1 MTEKNDQKTDS
12 MTEEEEETLL
22 ESEEQETQLDAKH
35 RRPALASLIGGYT
48 LALAFGCLLA
58 IVLSSANSPEDGE
71 VADKDF
77 SDPEVVSEGEVVS
90 GLNILPVESEI
101 ISLSGGS
108 SIAWPIGKEWVDPG
122 YTAMIDDQDFTP
134 FVETVSFVDH
144 SQPGTYKVVYTVRDP
159 DTEEVH
165 SSERFVTVNAGG
177 FIHNANT
184 VAYNDRLDGVVVE
197 DETIRAVVGDT
208 DRDLLYV
215 DNDDRHLRRAGLDI
229 GHGRVEGGVGGG
241 GNGGRGDRG
250 GRVRYDDDDVVSLD
264 ARLRDLD
271 EDLVVIEQG
280 DDDLVARLDRKDIGL
295 ERGGNDR
302 VDIGNFVPDDK
313 RGNGDDELGEVGD
326 FDKDGNGFGKGT
338 LPGVGKGAEVYAY
351 NFPSQGVGAGVGSPA
366 LGAAA
371 GFAGLGA
378 GIGQAVMEG
387 QAVPALGGIGTYA
400 PAGPSK
406 PAGPDSDND
415 GVPDAMEPSFKTNP
429 NSNDTDK
436 DGVSDADEIKGMS
449 NPLDPR
455 SKPGTPAPGDD
466 ADSDGVP
473 ASLEALYGLN
483 PASSDSDGD
492 GFSDG
497 EELAA
502 MTNPKSPESN
512 PGEMGGP
519 ALAVAPGVAGGVA
532 GLVSGAGAGSAAGLV
547 SGRVSHPLGLGVEC
561 EGCGDKGCGE
571 CGGAGHAGH
580 GDGHHAGD
588 DWDYDHLP
596 KDGNLYIMM
605 HVDGS
610 GSILSTRKALEEMK
624 STLLKERLLP
634 YYKNDEA
641 LYKKRVLIVDGEGER
656 TLKFFAQAAKKE
668 NVLALVFQDE
678 AQPDY
683 HLPNFNRKPEDNY
696 MDDLKKL
703 RSGLNGYGGLYRG
716 IMFQVDR
723 GKTFA
728 KSFKEFVQNAWQGE
742 GYLGKPGQSLKPYYW
757 QENSNHIRNR
767 DGIVFSDEYHV
778 NSEGDPAYYMNLIM
792 EASRK
797 VGIDLGRYGGG
808 QEDGKFNAKIS
819 NAGNASGSASSLNKM
834 CPIKPDRKA
843 NPSIT
848 ATNSRGETVA
858 FCCKGCK
865 NKFASAD

>member
-12 MTEEEEETLL
+12 TTEEEENLV

-35 RRPALASLIGGYT
+35 RTPALASLVAGYT
-48 LALAFGCLLA
+48 LALAFACLLA
-58 IVLSSANSPEDGE
+58 VGLNSGGDSDNPEIVNPTDLEQIEEGEISSAANVPQD
-71 VADKDF
+71 
-77 SDPEVVSEGEVVS
+77 EGS
-90 GLNILPVESEI
+90 I

-108 SIAWPIGKEWVDPG
+108 SIAWPVGKQWVDPG
-122 YTAMIDDQDFTP
+122 YTAMIGDQDFTTS
-134 FVETVSFVDH
+134 VETVSFVDH

-159 DTEEVH
+159 NSEEVH
-165 SSERFVTVNAGG
+165 STERFVTVNAGG
-177 FIHNANT
+177 FIHNANP
-184 VAYNDRLDGVVVE
+184 VVYNDRLEGVVVE
-197 DETIRAVVGDT
+197 DDTVRAVVGDA

-215 DNDDRHLRRAGLDI
+215 DNDDRHLRRAGIDI

-241 GNGGRGDRG
+241 GNGGRGRG
-250 GRVRYDDDDVVSLD
+250 GRVRHDDDEVISFE
-264 ARLRDLD
+264 AALRDLD
-271 EDLVVIEQG
+271 EDLEVIEQG

-295 ERGGNDR
+295 DRGGNDR
-302 VDIGNFVPDDK
+302 VDIGNFVPDNR
-313 RGNGDDELGEVGD
+313 RGNDDDELGQVGD
-326 FDKDGNGFGKGT
+326 FGKDGDGFGRGS

-387 QAVPALGGIGTYA
+387 QAVPALGGIGTYTPSV
-400 PAGPSK
+400 PAK

-436 DGVSDADEIKGMS
+436 DGVSDADEIQGMS

-466 ADSDGVP
+466 ADQDGVP

-547 SGRVSHPLGLGVEC
+547 SGRVTHPLGLGVPEP
-561 EGCGDKGCGE
+561 GIGVGGIGGIGGRGD
-571 CGGAGHAGH
+571 H
-580 GDGHHAGD
+580 DGFN
-588 DWDYDHLP
+588 YDHLP

-624 STLLKERLLP
+624 ETLLKERLLP

-656 TLKFFAQAAKKE
+656 TLKFFTQAAKKE

-683 HLPNFNRKPEDNY
+683 HLPNFNKKPEEHY

-728 KSFKEFVQNAWQGE
+728 KSFKEFVENAWQGE
-742 GYLGKPGQSLKPYYW
+742 GYLGGSGENLKQFYW
-757 QENSNHIRNR
+757 QENGDHIRNR

-797 VGIDLGRYGGG
+797 VGLDLGRYGGG
-808 QEDGKFNAKIS
+808 QEDGQYNAKIR
-819 NAGNASGSASSLNKM
+819 NGSSSPSSSSSLNAM

-848 ATNSRGETVA
+848 ATNSRGKTVA

-865 NKFASAD
+865 NKFAAAD

>member
-12 MTEEEEETLL
+12 MTEEEEDNLL
-22 ESEEQETQLDAKH
+22 ESEEQESQLDPKH
-35 RRPALASLIGGYT
+35 RTPALASLIAGYT
-48 LALAFGCLLA
+48 LALGFGCLLA
-58 IVLSSANSPEDGE
+58 IAFTSDDQTADGDLVDESPEVID
-71 VADKDF
+71 
-77 SDPEVVSEGEVVS
+77 EGELLSAVDVPQDEGS
-90 GLNILPVESEI
+90 I
-101 ISLSGGS
+101 ISLDGGS

-122 YTAMIDDQDFTP
+122 YSASISEEDHTP
-134 FVETVSFVDH
+134 FVETVSFVDVNT
-144 SQPGTYKVVYTVRDP
+144 PGQYKVVYTIKD
-159 DTEEVH
+159 
-165 SSERFVTVNAGG
+165 SETGDVLESVDRFVTVNAGG
-177 FIHNANT
+177 FIHNSNP
-184 VAYNDRLDGVVVE
+184 VAYKDRLDGVVVE
-197 DETIRAVVGDT
+197 DDVITTVVGDA
-208 DRDLLYV
+208 DRDVLYV

-241 GNGGRGDRG
+241 GNGGHGGRVGRGD
-250 GRVRYDDDDVVSLD
+250 RVRYDDDEVVSLD

-271 EDLVVIEQG
+271 EDLVVIDNN

-295 ERGGNDR
+295 DRGGNDR
-302 VDIGNFVPDDK
+302 VDIGNFVPDDR
-313 RGNGDDELGEVGD
+313 RGNDDDELGKVGD
-326 FDKDGNGFGKGT
+326 FGKDGDGFGKGSM
-338 LPGVGKGAEVYAY
+338 PGVGKGAEVYAY
-351 NFPSQGVGAGVGSPA
+351 NFPSQGLGAGVGSPA

-387 QAVPALGGIGTYA
+387 QAVPALGGIGTYTPSA
-400 PAGPSK
+400 PAK
-406 PAGPDSDND
+406 PAGPDTDND

-483 PASSDSDGD
+483 PGSSDSDGD
-492 GFSDG
+492 GYTDG

-547 SGRVSHPLGLGVEC
+547 SGRVSHPLGLGVGEP
-561 EGCGDKGCGE
+561 GVGVGVGDVDGI
-571 CGGAGHAGH
+571 GGRGHR
-580 GDGHHAGD
+580 DGFN
-588 DWDYDHLP
+588 YDHLP

-624 STLLKERLLP
+624 DTILKERLLP
-634 YYKNDEA
+634 YYKNDES
-641 LYKKRVLIVDGEGER
+641 LYQKRVLIVDGQGER

-696 MDDLKKL
+696 MDDLKQL

-742 GYLGKPGQSLKPYYW
+742 GYLDGSGQNLKPYYW
-757 QENSNHIRNR
+757 QDNGDNIRNR

-778 NSEGDPAYYMNLIM
+778 DSEGDPSYYMNLIM
-792 EASRK
+792 EASLK
-797 VGIDLGRYGGG
+797 VGLDLGRYGGG
-808 QEDGKFNAKIS
+808 QEDGKHNAKIS
-819 NAGNASGSASSLNKM
+819 NGSSSSASSLNAM
-834 CPIKPDRKA
+834 CPIKPNRKA

-865 NKFASAD
+865 SKFAAAD

>member
-12 MTEEEEETLL
+12 MTEEEEESLL
-22 ESEEQETQLDAKH
+22 DSEEQENQLDAKH
-35 RRPALASLIGGYT
+35 RTPALASLIAGYT
-48 LALAFGCLLA
+48 MALGFGVLLA
-58 IVLSSANSPEDGE
+58 IVLSSGTTSEEDVE
-71 VADKDF
+71 LVTDD
-77 SDPEVVSEGEVVS
+77 EVVEEGEIVS
-90 GLNILPVESEI
+90 GLDVLPQESDV

-122 YTAMIDDQDFTP
+122 YTAKIEDQDFTP

-144 SQPGTYKVVYTVRDP
+144 TQPGTYKVVYTVRDP
-159 DTEEVH
+159 NSEEVH

-177 FIHNANT
+177 FIHNANP
-184 VAYNDRLDGVVVE
+184 VAYNDRLDGVIVD
-197 DETIRAVVGDT
+197 DEPIRAVVGDS
-208 DRDLLYV
+208 DRDVLYL
-215 DNDDRHLRRAGLDI
+215 DNDDRHLRHAGLDI
-229 GHGRVEGGVGGG
+229 GDGRVEGGVGGG
-241 GNGGRGDRG
+241 GNGGRGGHGGRG
-250 GRVRYDDDDVVSLD
+250 GRVRYDDDEVVSLD

-271 EDLVVIEQG
+271 EDLVVIEEG

-302 VDIGNFVPDDK
+302 VDIGNFVPDDR
-313 RGNGDDELGEVGD
+313 RGNDDDELGNVGD
-326 FDKDGNGFGKGT
+326 FGKDGDGFGKGT
-338 LPGVGKGAEVYAY
+338 LPGVGKGSEVYAY

-378 GIGQAVMEG
+378 GIGQAVMDG
-387 QAVPALGGIGTYA
+387 QAVPALGGIGTYTPSA
-400 PAGPSK
+400 PAK

-429 NSNDTDK
+429 KSDDTDK

-483 PASSDSDGD
+483 PSSSDSDGD
-492 GFSDG
+492 GFTDG

-547 SGRVSHPLGLGVEC
+547 SGRVSHPLGLGV
-561 EGCGDKGCGE
+561 GE
-571 CGGAGHAGH
+571 PGPGIAGYGRGGI
-580 GDGHHAGD
+580 DGIGGRD
-588 DWDYDHLP
+588 DRDWDFDHLP

-624 STLLKERLLP
+624 DTLLKERLLP
-634 YYKNDEA
+634 YYLNDES
-641 LYKKRVLIVDGEGER
+641 LYKKRVLIVDGQGER

-696 MDDLKKL
+696 MDDLKSL
-703 RSGLNGYGGLYRG
+703 RNGLNGYGGLYRG

-728 KSFKEFVQNAWQGE
+728 KSFKEFVENAWQGE
-742 GYLGKPGQSLKPYYW
+742 GYLGKPGQNLKQYYW
-757 QENSNHIRNR
+757 QENAAHIRNR

-797 VGIDLGRYGGG
+797 VGLDLGRYGGS
-808 QEDGKFNAKIS
+808 QTDGKHNAKV
-819 NAGNASGSASSLNKM
+819 SGGSSSSSASSLNPM
-834 CPIKPDRKA
+834 CPIKPGRKA

-848 ATNSRGETVA
+848 ATNSRGQTVA

-865 NKFASAD
+865 SKFLAAD

>member
-1 MTEKNDQKTDS
+1 
-12 MTEEEEETLL
+12 
-22 ESEEQETQLDAKH
+22 
-35 RRPALASLIGGYT
+35 
-48 LALAFGCLLA
+48 
-58 IVLSSANSPEDGE
+58 
-71 VADKDF
+71 
-77 SDPEVVSEGEVVS
+77 
-90 GLNILPVESEI
+90 
-101 ISLSGGS
+101 
-108 SIAWPIGKEWVDPG
+108 
-122 YTAMIDDQDFTP
+122 
-134 FVETVSFVDH
+134 
-144 SQPGTYKVVYTVRDP
+144 
-159 DTEEVH
+159 
-165 SSERFVTVNAGG
+165 
-177 FIHNANT
+177 
-184 VAYNDRLDGVVVE
+184 
-197 DETIRAVVGDT
+197 
-208 DRDLLYV
+208 
-215 DNDDRHLRRAGLDI
+215 
-229 GHGRVEGGVGGG
+229 
-241 GNGGRGDRG
+241 
-250 GRVRYDDDDVVSLD
+250 
-264 ARLRDLD
+264 
-271 EDLVVIEQG
+271 
-280 DDDLVARLDRKDIGL
+280 
-295 ERGGNDR
+295 
-302 VDIGNFVPDDK
+302 
-313 RGNGDDELGEVGD
+313 
-326 FDKDGNGFGKGT
+326 
-338 LPGVGKGAEVYAY
+338 
-351 NFPSQGVGAGVGSPA
+351 
-366 LGAAA
+366 
-371 GFAGLGA
+371 
-378 GIGQAVMEG
+378 MEG
-387 QAVPALGGIGTYA
+387 QAVPALGGIGTYTPPA
-400 PAGPSK
+400 PAK

-436 DGVSDADEIKGMS
+436 DGVSDADEIQGMS

-466 ADSDGVP
+466 ADQDGVP

-547 SGRVSHPLGLGVEC
+547 SGRVTHPLGLGVPEP
-561 EGCGDKGCGE
+561 GVGVGGIGGIGGRGD
-571 CGGAGHAGH
+571 H
-580 GDGHHAGD
+580 DGYN
-588 DWDYDHLP
+588 YDHLP

-624 STLLKERLLP
+624 ETLLKERLLP

-656 TLKFFAQAAKKE
+656 TLKFFTQAAKKE

-683 HLPNFNRKPEDNY
+683 HLPNFNKKPEEHY

-703 RSGLNGYGGLYRG
+703 RSGLDGYGGLYRG

-728 KSFKEFVQNAWQGE
+728 KSFKEFVENAWQGE
-742 GYLGKPGQSLKPYYW
+742 GYLGGSGENLKKFYW
-757 QENSNHIRNR
+757 QENGDHIRNR

-797 VGIDLGRYGGG
+797 VGLDLGRYGGG
-808 QEDGKFNAKIS
+808 QEDGQFNAKIR
-819 NAGNASGSASSLNKM
+819 NGSSSPSSSSSLNAM

-848 ATNSRGETVA
+848 ATNSRGKTVA

-865 NKFASAD
+865 NKFAAAD